1 MMLAFDPKALAPQ
14 EHLDEVASIL
24 ATGLLRVRRRRQDAE
39 RPFSTESSGENCLE
53 VPAEIGPLVT
63 VG

>member
-1 MMLAFDPKALAPQ
+1 MMLAFDPKELAPQ
-14 EHLDEVASIL
+14 DHLDEVASIL
-24 ATGLLRVRRRRQDAE
+24 ATGLLRARRRQDAE

>member
-1 MMLAFDPKALAPQ
+1 MLAFDPKALAPQ

-24 ATGLLRVRRRRQDAE
+24 ATGLLRVRRRRDAE
-39 RPFSTESSGENCLE
+39 RPPSTESSGENCLE

>member
-1 MMLAFDPKALAPQ
+1 MTLGFDPKTLAPQ
-14 EHLDEVASIL
+14 ERLDEVASIL
-24 ATGLLRVRRRRQDAE
+24 ATGLLRVRRRQDTE
-39 RPFSTESSGENCLE
+39 RPFSTEFSAENCLE

>member
-14 EHLDEVASIL
+14 DRLDEVASIL
-24 ATGLLRVRRRRQDAE
+24 ATGLLRVRRRQDAE
-39 RPFSTESSGENCLE
+39 KPFSTESSGENCLE